1 MPVIARV
8 AALHFDVRHKNHDFL
23 GHKVAVAAII
33 SLAAVLGFAEA
44 PATPDFTLSASPAS
58 IRVARNAK
66 GSAIIAT
73 AIIQGFN
80 GSVNLTAAGVPT
92 GATVT
97 FSKSSISS
105 PGAGSSAL
113 TISVGNSTPL
123 GSYQV
128 TVTGSSGGDTKS
140 ATVTL
145 TVVPSQSLPTG
156 YGWHQLANTN
166 MTSVCLGN
174 VPNGMYSDPTM
185 TTTKSY
191 SFNCNQIE
199 PQSGGAADDNNQ
211 RLIVWGGGH
220 QDYAGNEVSVL
231 NLNGT
236 PSWQAFTSPTLPVP
250 YGYDGNAWEGLQPYF
265 VRAVDGG
272 IYQPGA
278 SPSSRHTYNGVQYVP
293 YQNKLY
299 SFGGAVANLGYF
311 SEETWSLDMGTKTW
325 TLLGPPYSQAPW
337 FPTTAYNPITGH
349 IVMHDKNKSLL
360 DFDPNTGN
368 WKTLT
373 NQYHVDDGTTAAV
386 DPVNNL
392 FVVVGGNSTDGT
404 TYPSVPTSQTVQVFP
419 LTPPYTMLTWSDPSC
434 DLVYRDSGLAWDS
447 ALGLI
452 VGYPGGGNQ
461 VYLLNTGAQEV
472 VTPFGTVPSHKCLDV
487 PISLNPSPV
496 KGVDY
501 PQDPESTSSGQNRG
515 IFGRLA
521 YLPSLDTFVMMND
534 RTKNVWTMQLTGG
547 SSALS
552 FAASTSTGALTVP
565 EGSQGTSVISTTISG
580 GFNNAITLSSAGAP
594 AGTTVSFTPS
604 TIAAPGAGSST
615 LTINVGASTPAGTY
629 HIVVSAFGG
638 GDTVNTSVTLTVTA
652 AGQPNF
658 TISASPPS
666 LSIQQG
672 NQGTSALTTTVS
684 GGFNSAISLSAS
696 GMPTGTTVSF
706 NPSTIPAPG
715 GGNSTM
721 TITVGSS
728 TPTGTYPITVVGNGG
743 GVQQT
748 TTVTLTVTAGGQPNF
763 TLSGS
768 PPSLSIV
775 QGNHG
780 TSTIATTISGGFNSA
795 ISLSA
800 TGTPTGTTVSF
811 NPSTIAAPS
820 SGNSTMTIT
829 VGSST
834 PAGTYPIT
842 VTGNGAGAQQ
852 NATVTLTVTAGGK
865 PTFTISA
872 SPTSLTIA
880 QGNQGTSTITTAISG
895 GFNSWID
902 LSAAGMPTGTTV
914 SLNPSRLLAPGA
926 GNSTM
931 TITLGAGTPVGTYP
945 ITVTGNGGGIQQ
957 NATVSLTVTPSGGGG
972 GRNGIIVYSTSGST
986 QTNRFVS
993 IGRFFK
999 QGDIPDFAQA
1009 VVGGTPLLTQC
1020 DVKNRWGDG
1029 SLKFGIISFIVPNVA
1044 TGGTAVSFQDQ
1055 ATGNNTGYLAQ
1066 GDMLNAQYDF
1076 DGVIQLTGTT
1086 SPSISA
1092 RAMLQAGQFRYWLQ
1106 GPIVTA
1112 VIIEDR
1118 SGRSFDVNTDGAAGN
1133 PLHPIFEAWF
1143 YPGAGCVSKGG
1154 CVELGITL
1162 ENAWA
1167 SSTAAISARNQTFG
1181 LTVTTGSAAPVT
1193 QIAPGVGNYPA
1204 TFTQWAFTRW
1214 HRAFWLDTAPGGIS
1228 FDYNGAYLETTG
1240 AYPHYDLSWYPS
1252 GLTSYAATEYN
1263 DYTSKKTNYPTR
1275 FTIPGYDN
1283 RSSNGGSGMYD
1294 QALDSTGEPPD
1305 GDWKGLYPTW
1315 ETVFLLTG
1323 DSRMIQEELDNADF
1337 AGRFPIWFREADNNA
1352 GTGQYF
1358 DYPGTCPPTNPSCT
1372 PGTVPTQGRVVSVN
1386 ARQLVTL
1393 RLDDWRPG
1401 CGASDEINA
1410 GAALSYGGWTDT
1422 DPSHFPDF
1430 AYVPYTLFGKY
1441 YYYEQEIMEAAYMVG
1456 NYPGCLTLSTPGT
1469 SYRQGWL
1476 GLQTNGSMTRAMA
1489 WGMRSI
1495 AYGAFIG
1502 LDGQPEAPYF
1512 RDKLLNSIA
1521 FLEGAWDVPLSIT
1534 DTADRTTAW
1543 TFGNTN
1549 WITTQGNQ
1557 PSPLGAAFDFAEDQ
1571 GSGSAYP
1578 CTNPSNN
1585 LNCATVSQGAAQF
1598 QESYMGVVLGMINQ
1612 LGVTSTQGLLSFL
1625 GRRPIHTLIDP
1636 ALNHYL
1642 IGQYAYPMKT
1652 NLWPG
1657 GSTLGYWVPTWAAW
1671 QSGYTALP
1679 SSFSSSDPCD
1689 CVPSGVDSYAEQLG
1703 SATSFLTGITVDGLS
1718 GANAYAQYRNV
1729 IWTTEPQPRWSIG
1742 P

>member
-1 MPVIARV
+1 MRESCPAFSTRQNKDKGFCSIIIKKCTTYLAYLLVLLAQVLLAVTVIAAPGQAQTAVGYWTFDDGWGTEAADSSGNGHTATLVNDVGWVTGKIGDAVSANAAYRQCV
-8 AALHFDVRHKNHDFL
+8 SIPPINLSGTQAVTVALWANRTYSTSGGHALFEATTNYTNSTTGFGFFPDDATCNGIQAALRGNL
-23 GHKVAVAAII
+23 GYVANCYSQPSSGVWHH
-33 SLAAVLGFAEA
+33 LAAVLDKSQTGGDEVKFYVDGVLQTANRSLHASTNTNNFGNNPIYLFSRAGTTEFTSGMIDDLRIYNRALTAEQIQQIYNSAGLVSIAVTPANLSIAAGKQQQFTATGTSPITLTVSDGGINQIPTGRLTVTGQQYDVGIDFRNTQDYVTDPAYAVFDNCVNDGTTPQTRTNSNGQSVTWQWGQKCNQAMDQTNSVDPRLAGGANVYTPSGGETLTITVPQAGTYNIGFATGGALGNQCGAGKCPNFIFKDGASGAQLFTVNPNNPGVGHFIDAANNNWTA
-44 PATPDFTLSASPAS
+44 PQWPASNQEQQVTLTGTTLTVSMASGNAPSIAHIRITYVQQKPNFTLSAAPAS
-58 IRVARNAK
+58 L
-66 GSAIIAT
+66 SIA
-73 AIIQGFN
+73 Q
-80 GSVNLTAAGVPT
+80 
-92 GATVT
+92 
-97 FSKSSISS
+97 
-105 PGAGSSAL
+105 
-113 TISVGNSTPL
+113 
-123 GSYQV
+123 
-128 TVTGSSGGDTKS
+128 
-140 ATVTL
+140 
-145 TVVPSQSLPTG
+145 
-156 YGWHQLANTN
+156 
-166 MTSVCLGN
+166 
-174 VPNGMYSDPTM
+174 
-185 TTTKSY
+185 
-191 SFNCNQIE
+191 
-199 PQSGGAADDNNQ
+199 
-211 RLIVWGGGH
+211 
-220 QDYAGNEVSVL
+220 
-231 NLNGT
+231 
-236 PSWQAFTSPTLPVP
+236 
-250 YGYDGNAWEGLQPYF
+250 
-265 VRAVDGG
+265 
-272 IYQPGA
+272 
-278 SPSSRHTYNGVQYVP
+278 
-293 YQNKLY
+293 
-299 SFGGAVANLGYF
+299 
-311 SEETWSLDMGTKTW
+311 
-325 TLLGPPYSQAPW
+325 
-337 FPTTAYNPITGH
+337 
-349 IVMHDKNKSLL
+349 
-360 DFDPNTGN
+360 
-368 WKTLT
+368 
-373 NQYHVDDGTTAAV
+373 
-386 DPVNNL
+386 
-392 FVVVGGNSTDGT
+392 
-404 TYPSVPTSQTVQVFP
+404 
-419 LTPPYTMLTWSDPSC
+419 
-434 DLVYRDSGLAWDS
+434 
-447 ALGLI
+447 
-452 VGYPGGGNQ
+452 GNQ
-461 VYLLNTGAQEV
+461 G
-472 VTPFGTVPSHKCLDV
+472 
-487 PISLNPSPV
+487 IS
-496 KGVDY
+496 
-501 PQDPESTSSGQNRG
+501 T
-515 IFGRLA
+515 I
-521 YLPSLDTFVMMND
+521 T
-534 RTKNVWTMQLTGG
+534 
-547 SSALS
+547 
-552 FAASTSTGALTVP
+552 
-565 EGSQGTSVISTTISG
+565 TTISG
-580 GFNNAITLSSAGAP
+580 GFN
-594 AGTTVSFTPS
+594 
-604 TIAAPGAGSST
+604 
-615 LTINVGASTPAGTY
+615 
-629 HIVVSAFGG
+629 
-638 GDTVNTSVTLTVTA
+638 
-652 AGQPNF
+652 
-658 TISASPPS
+658 
-666 LSIQQG
+666 
-672 NQGTSALTTTVS
+672 SAL
-684 GGFNSAISLSAS
+684 SLSALGVPS
-696 GMPTGTTVSF
+696 GTTVSF
-706 NPSTIPAPG
+706 NPNPIAAPG
-715 GGNSTM
+715 SGNSTM

-748 TTVTLTVTAGGQPNF
+748 TTVTLTVTAGGQPNV

-872 SPTSLTIA
+872 SPTSLTIT

-931 TITLGAGTPVGTYP
+931 TITLGDSTSAGTYP

-972 GRNGIIVYSTSGST
+972 VRNGIIVYSTSGST

-1066 GDMLNAQYDF
+1066 GDMLHAQYDF

-1092 RAMLQAGQFRYWLQ
+1092 RSMLQAGQFRYWLQ

-1204 TFTQWAFTRW
+1204 SFTQWAFTRW

-1228 FDYNGAYLETTG
+1228 IDYNGAYLVTTG
-1240 AYPHYDLSWYPS
+1240 AYPHYDLSWYPN
-1252 GLTSYAATEYN
+1252 GLTSYATAEYN

-1283 RSSNGGSGMYD
+1283 NTSNGGSGMYD

-1386 ARQLVTL
+1386 ARQTVTL

-1401 CGASDEINA
+1401 CENSSDDINA
-1410 GAALSYGGWTDT
+1410 GAALSYGGWTNI

-1430 AYVPYTLFGKY
+1430 AYVPYTLFGKE

-1469 SYRQGWL
+1469 SYHQGWL
-1476 GLQTNGSMTRAMA
+1476 GLQTNGSLTRAMA

-1512 RDKLLNSIA
+1512 RDKLFNSIA

-1543 TFGNTN
+1543 TFG
-1549 WITTQGNQ
+1549 
-1557 PSPLGAAFDFAEDQ
+1557 
-1571 GSGSAYP
+1571 
-1578 CTNPSNN
+1578 
-1585 LNCATVSQGAAQF
+1585 
-1598 QESYMGVVLGMINQ
+1598 
-1612 LGVTSTQGLLSFL
+1612 
-1625 GRRPIHTLIDP
+1625 
-1636 ALNHYL
+1636 
-1642 IGQYAYPMKT
+1642 
-1652 NLWPG
+1652 
-1657 GSTLGYWVPTWAAW
+1657 
-1671 QSGYTALP
+1671 
-1679 SSFSSSDPCD
+1679 
-1689 CVPSGVDSYAEQLG
+1689 
-1703 SATSFLTGITVDGLS
+1703 
-1718 GANAYAQYRNV
+1718 
-1729 IWTTEPQPRWSIG
+1729 
-1742 P
+1742 